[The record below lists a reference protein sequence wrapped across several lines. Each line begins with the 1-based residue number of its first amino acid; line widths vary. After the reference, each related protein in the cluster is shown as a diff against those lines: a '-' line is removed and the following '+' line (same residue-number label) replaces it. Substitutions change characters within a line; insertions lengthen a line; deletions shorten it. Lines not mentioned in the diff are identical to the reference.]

1 MGMDMRTTRDDA
13 PPTAVGFTHPLRG
26 VPARFKVV
34 RTDRELDLGGVDD
47 ALRAAGGEVVLLADG
62 ADEDQVRREV
72 ADADLLLMCYA
83 RITRR
88 VIEGATRLR
97 AIVKYGVGID
107 AIDIDAAR
115 ERGIPVVNVP
125 AYAEETVAE
134 GAFALLMG
142 LFKRFKPILGAME
155 RTGWIWPERPWLAHD
170 LAGKTLGLV
179 GLGRIGRSM
188 ARMAGAFR
196 MRVLAVDPHLPASQ
210 WPEGVLRCGSLEEM
224 LPACDAVSIHCVLNA
239 ETRHL
244 VGAAELARMRPSA
257 VLVNVSRGEIVDEA
271 ALWRPCAPVAS
282 PARRSTSMD
291 ASHCPTSAIR
301 CRSCSRWTR
310 SCCGRTSP
318 STRTR
323 PCNAWR
329 PTPWID
335 AARPCGASRLPF
347 APPIPGCAPSHG
359 AFDSRGPQSVRDAPR
374 KGCAATGV
382 AGRPCPRRGGPDR
395 TPFRP
400 D

>member
-1 MGMDMRTTRDDA
+1 MASRPSA
-13 PPTAVGFTHPLRG
+13 HPLHG

-47 ALRAAGGEVVLLADG
+47 ALRAAGGEVVLLPDG

-155 RTGWIWPERPWLAHD
+155 RSGWIWPERPWLAHD
-170 LAGKTLGLV
+170 LAGKTLGIV

-196 MRVLAVDPHLPASQ
+196 MRVLAADPYLPASS
-210 WPEGVLRCGSLEEM
+210 WPEGVQRCGSLEEM

-244 VGAAELARMRPSA
+244 VGAAELAWMKPSA

-271 ALWRPCAPVAS
+271 ALLEALHSGRLAGAALDVYGREPLSHVGHPLSALFAMDQVLLWPHLTFYTHEAMQRLEADTLDRCGEALRGEPLTV
-282 PARRSTSMD
+282 RSTD
-291 ASHCPTSAIR
+291 PRLRAQVRGVRFEGPAV
-301 CRSCSRWTR
+301 
-310 SCCGRTSP
+310 
-318 STRTR
+318 R
-323 PCNAWR
+323 P
-329 PTPWID
+329 
-335 AARPCGASRLPF
+335 
-347 APPIPGCAPSHG
+347 
-359 AFDSRGPQSVRDAPR
+359 
-374 KGCAATGV
+374 
-382 AGRPCPRRGGPDR
+382 
-395 TPFRP
+395 
-400 D
+400 